1 MKKLLGKEKEEA
13 QDELLSLYTKV
24 KEQELL
30 LANYKWQMEEI
41 EKQQMQIR
49 TLHENTRKLKHDMR
63 NHLMVIASFLEKG
76 QEKEAMN
83 YTSEILDRLNQ
94 VSSYV
99 ETGNAVLNL
108 VLNEKMTLARDEKI
122 DVKAQIDQ
130 VPFEK
135 ISGVDLSALLA
146 NLLDNAIEA
155 SKKEKEK
162 EIRIKVFRKKG
173 YEGISVKNRIQ
184 ESVLEKNP
192 ELNTTK
198 TEEEHHGFGV
208 KRVKEIVTQYEGMYD
223 FYEEDGFFCVNVFIP
238 Q

>member
-1 MKKLLGKEKEEA
+1 MRRESKEEA
-13 QDELLSLYTKV
+13 LREELLELHTKV

-30 LANYKWQMEEI
+30 LGSYEWQMEEI
-41 EKQQMQIR
+41 EKQQTQIR
-49 TLHENTRKLKHDMR
+49 SLHENARKLKHDMR

-76 QEKEAMN
+76 QNQEAMQ
-83 YTSEILDRLNQ
+83 YTSEILDRLNN
-94 VSSYV
+94 VHSYV
-99 ETGNAVLNL
+99 ETGNAILNL
-108 VLNEKMTLARDEKI
+108 VLNEKLTLARNEKI

-135 ISGVDLSALLA
+135 ISGVDLSALIA

-155 SKKEKEK
+155 SKTEKEK

-173 YEGISVKNRIQ
+173 YEGISVKNRIVS
-184 ESVLEKNP
+184 SVLEHNP

-198 TEEEHHGFGV
+198 AEKESHGFGIQ
-208 KRVKEIVTQYEGMYD
+208 RVKEIVSQYEGMYD

>member
-1 MKKLLGKEKEEA
+1 MRRESKEDALRE
-13 QDELLSLYTKV
+13 ELLELHTKV

-30 LANYKWQMEEI
+30 LGNYEWQMEEI
-41 EKQQMQIR
+41 EKQQTQIR
-49 TLHENTRKLKHDMR
+49 SLHENARKLKHDMR

-76 QEKEAMN
+76 QNQEAMQ
-83 YTSEILDRLNQ
+83 YTSEILDRLNN
-94 VSSYV
+94 VHSYV
-99 ETGNAVLNL
+99 ETGNAILNL
-108 VLNEKMTLARDEKI
+108 VLNEKLTLARNEKI

-135 ISGVDLSALLA
+135 ISGVDLSALIA

-155 SKKEKEK
+155 SKTEKEK

-173 YEGISVKNRIQ
+173 YEGISVKNRIVS
-184 ESVLEKNP
+184 SVLEHNP
-192 ELNTTK
+192 ELNTSK
-198 TEEEHHGFGV
+198 AEKESHGFGIQ
-208 KRVKEIVTQYEGMYD
+208 RVKEIVSQYEGMYD